1 MSHDVKMAQ
10 TRTKKGVLPENLH
23 FSLMM
28 FTEALGVFVDSSKQ
42 AFEESGVIAATTT
55 ENYTGPGVLPAEDAT
70 RRNTIII
77 VVTST
82 VVAFSIVA
90 GITFMLLHR
99 RGSKTAEERTR
110 ENVIFP
116 PIQVDLLNSPRTSG
130 YLSSQSP
137 VDSDGLNAVLPEKP
151 LSPKEQQEQELI
163 KDRFRARQRTF
174 KIRREERRES
184 PGDTDGQL
192 GYERRTYIEP
202 SSNDEQEVFS
212 TLIANIEGGTDK
224 KTVLYRELLRKW
236 HPDKN
241 RSDREKAKRVF
252 QYLQSNKTWFLD
264 TIDHNS

>member
-1 MSHDVKMAQ
+1 MSHDVKMSQ
-10 TRTKKGVLPENLH
+10 TRTKKGVLPEILH
-23 FSLMM
+23 FSLMLLA
-28 FTEALGVFVDSSKQ
+28 EALGVFVDPSKQ
-42 AFEESGVIAATTT
+42 AFENPGVIAATSP

-82 VVAFSIVA
+82 VVALSIVA

-99 RGSKTAEERTR
+99 RESKAAEEANR
-110 ENVIFP
+110 ENIIHP
-116 PIQVDLLNSPRTSG
+116 PIQADLLNAPRTSG

-163 KDRFRARQRTF
+163 KAHFRERQRSF
-174 KIRREERRES
+174 KIRRDERREI
-184 PGDTDGQL
+184 PGNTDGQL
-192 GYERRTYIEP
+192 DYERKTYIEP
-202 SSNDEQEVFS
+202 STYDEQEVFS
-212 TLIANIEGGTDK
+212 TLIANIGAETDE
-224 KTVLYRELLRKW
+224 KTVLFRELLRKW

-264 TIDHNS
+264 AIAHNS